1 MRILKKTHRLFFSPG
16 LMEIPVHPGQCG
28 QLAAEGRVDAQ
39 DHSLSQSVEQ
49 IIHHFLHGSCKG
61 QRESSALV

>member
-1 MRILKKTHRLFFSPG
+1 
-16 LMEIPVHPGQCG
+16 MEIPVHPGQCG